1 MFWQAFFANRRVQ
14 HYFFNPPPFTL
25 FTFTSPTLI
34 VSLVQFNKC
43 SLSLVPFI
51 FPNFGFLQTKIVLPS
66 SNCLSE
72 GSLQKLGNGDFC
84 KPQNSTFE
92 IDSCRQSSNCNYFSW
107 FFNIKNK
114 SHIFLHVHVPEL
126 FRKIWFLNSKFL
138 KLWFFD
144 EITWTQ

>member
-1 MFWQAFFANRRVQ
+1 MTILKLLILLHNTQCFGKLFLRIGV
-14 HYFFNPPPFTL
+14 FNIIFSTPPPFTL

-92 IDSCRQSSNCNYFSW
+92 IDSCKRSSNCNFLVDFLILKINPT
-107 FFNIKNK
+107 FFYTYTFQ
-114 SHIFLHVHVPEL
+114 SYLE
-126 FRKIWFLNSKFL
+126 KFD
-138 KLWFFD
+138 F
-144 EITWTQ
+144 